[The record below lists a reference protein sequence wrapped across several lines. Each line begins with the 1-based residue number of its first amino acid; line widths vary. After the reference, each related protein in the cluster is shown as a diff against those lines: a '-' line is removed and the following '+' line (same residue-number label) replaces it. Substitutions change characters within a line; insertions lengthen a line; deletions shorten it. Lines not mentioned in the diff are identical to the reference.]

1 MLRFVRFCTQN
12 TDKRRTLAITF
23 PTILSQTCI
32 SSLLPL
38 VNENVL
44 YHSLSEAVRKSNK
57 IQSGFTPSGHVFIFF
72 TAQANG
78 RHTGYASSLKV

>member
-23 PTILSQTCI
+23 PIILSQTCI

-38 VNENVL
+38 VNENVP
-44 YHSLSEAVRKSNK
+44 YHSPLELAGQQQVIGLLVRDWD
-57 IQSGFTPSGHVFIFF
+57 
-72 TAQANG
+72 
-78 RHTGYASSLKV
+78 YSLKWVAA